1 MNSSLNHTYRLI
13 WNERTQAYVAVAET
27 TAGRGKRASG
37 ALLLAGL
44 LACGGVAAQSPAAL
58 PSGGSVVAGQAQLS
72 QNGSQLKIDQ
82 ASHKLVM
89 NWSSFDIGS
98 QAEVKFVQ
106 PGSDS
111 VALNRVTGG
120 AASAIFGKLQANGQV
135 WLVNPNGVVFGRG
148 ASVDVGG
155 LVASS
160 LAISDADFL
169 AGRSRF
175 EAGTVAGAVRN
186 EGGLR
191 AAEGGVVALIAP
203 QVENSGSIQAPG
215 GSALLGAGAAVSL
228 DFAGDG
234 LLSLTVERAALDAH
248 VANSGRL
255 SAGLV
260 QLSAAAAGAVRASV
274 VNNEGVIEAQGL
286 SQQGGRIVLDGGAQ
300 GEVHV
305 GGRLDASGGQG
316 GRIQVTGEHIR
327 LDGGATLDASGAAG
341 GGQIHVGGGWQ
352 GKDASQRNATTVTA
366 EAGVTARANAGRQ
379 GQGGEVVF
387 WSDDAT
393 RFAGTIEVKGGS
405 QGGDGGRAEVSGK
418 QTLNYSGRTDARA
431 AKGRTGDLLL
441 DPASLEIRGGGSGS
455 GAIGGSVVYEKDLE
469 AQTANIV
476 LEATNNITFKDL
488 RATGS
493 TDGVLDLADGVSF
506 TAVAGRGGRMSADP
520 GDKIGVIRFEQKND
534 TLRVNGNAG
543 ILLIAS
549 NWNSGGA
556 DSINGGSASVINV
569 PHLVASG
576 AGSNPAGALRNYDL
590 GSATPGSVDAGTITV
605 FGANGIT
612 IGGSVSTQGGY
623 VRLWADADSGTG
635 GAFTLNAPISSAGGN
650 VYLASGHGG
659 ITMNGRI
666 DVDSGRVFFDRE
678 TGTYP
683 GGRGPNGPKTLAG
696 EIHASGDLDVNTAF
710 TMKGGASIYTDGII
724 RFGNV
729 GVSLDTGTG
738 TLTLRASGIDW
749 GGATLNN
756 LSTASLRLE
765 PHDKATNMVLGDA
778 GGFASAATLAKLPG
792 VKNLI
797 IGREDGTGTISVAG
811 DFSFN
816 ASGHFEMV
824 NKTVDIT
831 AGTLTNTGG
840 GLTLTGDTVHISKA
854 VTANGGTGKV
864 TIRQMKAAN
873 ELHLG
878 TGLDS
883 AATGQINAAT
893 LAIGRV
899 DGGNLVFD
907 GDISTTASSVH
918 LMSSARVEGING
930 GVAAANLA
938 ITAGG
943 GAEISNASFDFNK
956 LALKVGGDTT
966 IAPNRIGS
974 FGLGT
979 VDGLAGLEIM
989 AGSAPTVN
997 LRAQQTLGVNAPIK
1011 FNNSAATLNL
1021 RGAQLNAADASTQ
1034 LSGQAA
1040 ATISYDTP
1048 DANSLIF
1055 FGGGGLSQS
1064 SLARFNGVKKLVIG
1078 SDRNTLEAMGDLS
1091 LAVGE
1096 LEIRG
1101 RELRTDHAIANQ
1113 GHVRL
1118 HAQNSALAL
1127 KGAVTATGSTL
1138 ALSTGGGQAISASG
1152 VLTAAK
1158 LALRSNGDAALNTS
1172 SHQLGELA
1180 AEVADLKLTNGR
1192 ALTVGTADGL
1202 AGVTASKTVDIRLRG
1217 AGADLVLDQAVRAG
1231 NAGNAARPLLLAAG
1245 GNFHNRAGSAALS
1258 AGGGSWEVYSAD
1270 PGLDTVGGL
1279 SPDFKQYKARAGD
1292 AVLGTGNGLLYSKTA
1307 QVVVGLSGAI
1317 SKVYD
1322 GNTSLTLRDEQMSVS
1337 AGIDG
1342 DIVSVKDGVAE
1353 FADKN
1358 VGNKAVHVKTATITA
1373 RNGAVQVYGY
1383 EMVAESWAG
1392 DISRKTISVSGGGV
1406 TAASKVYDGNRTATV
1421 NGSAALTGLVGSDA
1435 VGANFSGSFADKNV
1449 GVGKTVLASLALTG
1463 TDAGNYQLDTQTL
1476 SLKADITPRQITA
1489 GAVTVA
1495 GKVYDGSRS
1504 ATISGGTLQ
1513 GLLAGDTVSGT
1524 LSGEFVDKNAGSGK
1538 DVAVTLALSGADAGN
1553 YQLAAGSQIAKG
1565 DISRKSISA
1574 GAVSVAG
1581 KVYDGNTVAS
1591 VGGGALEGLVAGDT
1605 VATDLSGQF
1614 ADKNVGSAK
1623 DVAVTLA
1630 LKGADAGNYQL
1641 DRSSQAAKGDISRK
1655 QISAEAV
1662 TVAGKVYDGTT
1673 AATLG
1678 GGALQGLV
1686 EGDQVA
1692 TSLSGEFADKNAG
1705 VGKDVAVKLAL
1716 NGADAGNYQLDTGSQ
1731 IAKGDISRKVISADA
1746 VSVAGK
1752 VYDGNTSATVIGG
1765 ALQGLVAGDQVTTS
1779 LSGEFADKNAGV
1791 GKDVAV
1797 KLALN
1802 GADAGNYQLDTG
1814 SQIAKGDISRKV
1826 ISADAVSVAAKVYD
1840 GSKSATVSGGALQGL
1855 VAGDQV
1861 TMSLSGEFADKN
1873 AGLAKDVAVK
1883 LALNGADAGNY
1894 QLDAGSRTAKGDIT
1908 QRLLTAEHIAV
1919 AGKVYDGNSEAE
1931 VREIRV
1937 AGVLP
1942 GDQLLVAAQGRF
1954 ADPSAGRDK
1963 PVSISAVQLS
1973 GADAANYRIDSS
1985 GLRTQASIDAPPA
1998 SDARTS
2004 VLVKPQHGNG
2014 TQAASSAVTAAA
2026 GPSGADA
2033 GVVGELVSGGT
2044 NAGFNTEQALYG
2056 AGQYSIAVDAPAL
2069 EQPLRADVPVF
2080 SQRAAAQ
2087 PESLGRYLLTDLG
2100 DSLAVLPGSQAPTP
2114 LPEQAAGL
2122 RYSGEAML
2130 LLSAR
2135 QTGVLRL
2142 SFDAAGGLRV
2152 EVPAAVAALGHEV
2165 LSAYALS
2172 ALKRDAGIG
2181 LDQVRTVV
2189 LHYGSV

>member
-1 MNSSLNHTYRLI
+1 MNSSLNHTYRLL
-13 WNERTQAYVAVAET
+13 WNERTQTYVAVAET

-37 ALLLAGL
+37 ALLLAAV
-44 LACGGVAAQSPAAL
+44 LACGGAAAQSPGAGAL

-72 QNGSQLKIDQ
+72 QSGSQLQIDQ

-135 WLVNPNGVVFGRG
+135 WLVNPNGMVFGRG

-169 AGRSRF
+169 AGRHRF
-175 EAGTVAGAVRN
+175 EGAADAGVVRN
-186 EGGLR
+186 EGRLR

-203 QVENSGSIQAPG
+203 RVENSGTVQTPG

-234 LLSLTVERAALDAH
+234 LVSLTVERAALDAH
-248 VANSGRL
+248 VVNDGMI

-260 QLSAAAAGAVRASV
+260 QLSAAAAAAARASV

-286 SQQGGRIVLDGGAQ
+286 SQQGGRIMLDGGAQ

-305 GGRLDASGGQG
+305 GGRLDASAAHGSG
-316 GRIQVTGEHIR
+316 GRISVTGEHLR
-327 LDGGATLDASGAAG
+327 LDSGAVLDASGLSG

-352 GKDASQRNATTVTA
+352 GKDASLRNATTVTA
-366 EAGVTARANAGRQ
+366 DASVVARANAGRQ
-379 GQGGEVVF
+379 GDGGEVVF

-393 RFAGTIEVKGGS
+393 RFAGKIEVKGGE
-405 QGGDGGRAEVSGK
+405 QGGDGGRAEVSGM
-418 QTLNYSGRTDARA
+418 QTLSYSGRTDARA

-441 DPASLEIRGGGSGS
+441 DPASLEIHGGGSGS
-455 GAIGGSVVYEKDLE
+455 GAIDGSVVYEKDLE

-476 LEATNNITFKDL
+476 LEATNNITFRDL

-506 TAVAGRGGRMSADP
+506 TAVAGRGGQRGSDP
-520 GDKIGVIRFEQKND
+520 SNQIGVIRFEQKDD

-549 NWNSGGA
+549 NWNSGES
-556 DSINGGSASVINV
+556 DLINGGRHSVINV
-569 PHLVASG
+569 PHLVATG
-576 AGSNPAGALRNYDL
+576 AGSNPAGSLRNYDL

-650 VYLASGHGG
+650 VYLASGTGG

-666 DVDSGRVFFDRE
+666 DVGAGRVFFDRE

-683 GGRGPNGPKTLAG
+683 GGIGPNGPKTLAG

-729 GVSLDTGTG
+729 GVNLDTGTG

-749 GGATLNN
+749 GGATLQN

-765 PHDKATNMVLGDA
+765 PHDPATSMVLGDA
-778 GGFASAATLAKLPG
+778 GGFASATTLAKLPG
-792 VKNLI
+792 IRNLT
-797 IGREDGTGTISVAG
+797 IGREDGTGTISVAS

-840 GLTLTGDTVHISKA
+840 GLTLTGDTVNISKA

-864 TIRQMKAAN
+864 TIRQMTAAK

-883 AATGQINAAT
+883 AAIGQINAAT

-907 GDISTTASSVH
+907 SDISTTASSVH
-918 LMSSARVEGING
+918 LMSGARVEGING

-938 ITAGG
+938 ITAGA
-943 GAEISNASFDFNK
+943 GAEISDASFNFDK

-966 IAPNRIGS
+966 IAPNRPGS

-997 LRAQQTLGVNAPIK
+997 LTAQQTLGVNAPIK

-1034 LSGQAA
+1034 LSGQGA
-1040 ATISYDTP
+1040 ATISYDSP

-1064 SLARFNGVKKLVIG
+1064 SLARFNGVKKLLIG
-1078 SDRNTLEAMGDLS
+1078 SDRNTLEALGDLS

-1138 ALSTGGGQAISASG
+1138 ALSTGNGQTIGASG

-1158 LALRSNGDAALNTS
+1158 LALRSSGDAVLNS
-1172 SHQLGELA
+1172 ANHQVAELA

-1192 ALTVGTADGL
+1192 TLTVGTADGL
-1202 AGVTASKTVDIRLRG
+1202 AGVAVAKTVDIRLSG
-1217 AGADLVLDQAVRAG
+1217 VGSDLVLDRAVSAG

-1245 GNFHNRAGSAALS
+1245 GNFHNRVGSAAL
-1258 AGGGSWEVYSAD
+1258 AATGGSWEVYSTD
-1270 PGLDTVGGL
+1270 PTRDTVGGL
-1279 SPDFKQYKARAGD
+1279 APAFKQYKARAGD
-1292 AVLGTGNGLLYSKTA
+1292 TVLGSGNGLLYSRTA
-1307 QVVVGLSGAI
+1307 QVIVGLSGVI

-1322 GNTSLTLRDEQMSVS
+1322 GNTSLTLHDKQMTVS

-1342 DIVSVKDGVAE
+1342 DIVSVKDGTAA

-1358 VGNKAVHVKTATITA
+1358 VGNKAVHVKTATVTA
-1373 RNGAVQVYGY
+1373 RNGAAQVYGY
-1383 EMVAESWAG
+1383 EMVSESWAG
-1392 DISRKTISVSGGGV
+1392 DITRKTLDVGAVS
-1406 TAASKVYDGNRTATV
+1406 ADSKVYDGTRNATV
-1421 NGSAALTGLVGSDA
+1421 NSTALLAGLVSGDS
-1435 VGANFSGSFADKNV
+1435 VGADISGEFADKNAGRSKDV
-1449 GVGKTVLASLALTG
+1449 IVSLALTG
-1463 TDAGNYQLDTQTL
+1463 ADAGNYQLGASTL
-1476 SLKADITPRQITA
+1476 NLKADITPKQITA

-1495 GKVYDGSRS
+1495 GKVYDGSKS
-1504 ATISGGTLQ
+1504 ATLSGGALQ
-1513 GLLAGDTVSGT
+1513 GLVAGDNVNGL
-1524 LSGEFVDKNAGSGK
+1524 LSGEFVDKNAGSAK

-1553 YQLAAGSQIAKG
+1553 YQL
-1565 DISRKSISA
+1565 
-1574 GAVSVAG
+1574 
-1581 KVYDGNTVAS
+1581 
-1591 VGGGALEGLVAGDT
+1591 
-1605 VATDLSGQF
+1605 
-1614 ADKNVGSAK
+1614 
-1623 DVAVTLA
+1623 
-1630 LKGADAGNYQL
+1630 
-1641 DRSSQAAKGDISRK
+1641 
-1655 QISAEAV
+1655 
-1662 TVAGKVYDGTT
+1662 
-1673 AATLG
+1673 
-1678 GGALQGLV
+1678 
-1686 EGDQVA
+1686 
-1692 TSLSGEFADKNAG
+1692 
-1705 VGKDVAVKLAL
+1705 
-1716 NGADAGNYQLDTGSQ
+1716 
-1731 IAKGDISRKVISADA
+1731 
-1746 VSVAGK
+1746 
-1752 VYDGNTSATVIGG
+1752 
-1765 ALQGLVAGDQVTTS
+1765 
-1779 LSGEFADKNAGV
+1779 
-1791 GKDVAV
+1791 
-1797 KLALN
+1797 
-1802 GADAGNYQLDTG
+1802 
-1814 SQIAKGDISRKV
+1814 
-1826 ISADAVSVAAKVYD
+1826 
-1840 GSKSATVSGGALQGL
+1840 
-1855 VAGDQV
+1855 
-1861 TMSLSGEFADKN
+1861 
-1873 AGLAKDVAVK
+1873 
-1883 LALNGADAGNY
+1883 
-1894 QLDAGSRTAKGDIT
+1894 DAGSRSAKGDIT
-1908 QRLLTAEHIAV
+1908 QRLLSAERIVV
-1919 AGKVYDGNSEAE
+1919 AGKVYDGNSEAV

-1942 GDQLLVAAQGRF
+1942 GEQVLVAAQGRF

-1973 GADAANYRIDSS
+1973 GADAANYRLDSS
-1985 GLRTQASIDAPPA
+1985 GLHAQASIDAPPA
-1998 SDARTS
+1998 SDARSS
-2004 VLVKPQHGNG
+2004 VLAKPQHGNG
-2014 TQAASSAVTAAA
+2014 TRTASSAAA
-2026 GPSGADA
+2026 GPNGADA
-2033 GVVGELVSGGT
+2033 GVVSELVSGDA

-2114 LPEQAAGL
+2114 LPDSAASL

-2142 SFDAAGGLRV
+2142 SFDEAGGLRV

>member
-248 VANSGRL
+248 VGNSGRL

-366 EAGVTARANAGRQ
+366 DASVTARANAGRQ

-431 AKGRTGDLLL
+431 ARGRTGDLLL
-441 DPASLEIRGGGSGS
+441 DPATITVKGGGSGS
-455 GAIGGSVVYEKDLE
+455 GGVGGSEVFEKDLE
-469 AQTANIV
+469 AQSANV
-476 LEATNNITFKDL
+476 LL
-488 RATGS
+488 QATGNINFADLNQNGG
-493 TDGVLDLADGVSF
+493 DGKLSMQNNVSLRVETGGVGGDISFANKDNTVEVSGSGSIMLVAGGRDTGRINNAPQLIAHGSGSNPGGLPVHDVTQVGSGTPGAASITLFGADGV
-506 TAVAGRGGRMSADP
+506 TV
-520 GDKIGVIRFEQKND
+520 
-534 TLRVNGNAG
+534 
-543 ILLIAS
+543 
-549 NWNSGGA
+549 
-556 DSINGGSASVINV
+556 GGS
-569 PHLVASG
+569 L
-576 AGSNPAGALRNYDL
+576 
-590 GSATPGSVDAGTITV
+590 
-605 FGANGIT
+605 
-612 IGGSVSTQGGY
+612 STNGGY
-623 VRLWADADSGTG
+623 VRIWADSDAMTG
-635 GAFTLNAPISSAGGN
+635 GSFTLNAPVNTRGGN
-650 VYLASGHGG
+650 LYIASGNEGVVLNSS
-659 ITMNGRI
+659 ITLGAGRL
-666 DVDSGRVFFDRE
+666 FFDNE
-678 TGTYP
+678 NAAY
-683 GGRGPNGPKTLAG
+683 GGHGPNGPKTLAG
-696 EIHASGDLDVNTAF
+696 TISASGDLEVNTAF
-710 TMKGGASIYTDGII
+710 TFKGGANIHTDGLI

-729 GVSLDTGTG
+729 GVNLDTGSG

-765 PHDKATNMVLGDA
+765 PYDKATNMVLGDA
-778 GGFASAATLAKLPG
+778 GGFASATTLAKLPG
-792 VKNLI
+792 IKNLT
-797 IGREDGTGTISVAG
+797 IGREDGTGTISVAS

-854 VTANGGTGKV
+854 VTANGGAGKV
-864 TIRQMKAAN
+864 TIRQMTAAN

-878 TGLDS
+878 TGLNNS
-883 AATGQINAAT
+883 VIGQVNAAT

-907 GDISTTASSVH
+907 SDISTTASSVH
-918 LMSSARVEGING
+918 LMSGARVEGING

-938 ITAGG
+938 ITAGA

-997 LRAQQTLGVNAPIK
+997 LRARQTLGVNAPIK
-1011 FNNSAATLNL
+1011 FNHSAATLNL

-1158 LALRSNGDAALNTS
+1158 LALRSSGDATLNTS

-1192 ALTVGTADGL
+1192 ALTVGAADGL
-1202 AGVTASKTVDIRLRG
+1202 AGVTASKTVDIRLSG
-1217 AGADLVLDQAVRAG
+1217 AGADLVLEQAVRAG
-1231 NAGNAARPLLLAAG
+1231 NAGNVARPLLLAAG
-1245 GNFHNRAGSAALS
+1245 RNFHNRAGSAALS
-1258 AGGGSWEVYSAD
+1258 AGGGSWEIYSAD

-1279 SPDFKQYKARAGD
+1279 SPDFKQYKARVGD
-1292 AVLGTGNGLLYSKTA
+1292 TVLGTGNGLLYSKTA

-1322 GNTSLTLRDEQMSVS
+1322 GNTSLTLHDKQMSVS

-1383 EMVAESWAG
+1383 EMIAESWAG
-1392 DISRKTISVSGGGV
+1392 DISRKTLDVGALS
-1406 TAASKVYDGNRTATV
+1406 ADSKVYDGTRGATV
-1421 NGSAALTGLVGSDA
+1421 NSTALLAGLVGGDS
-1435 VGANFSGSFADKNV
+1435 VGADIRGEFADKNA
-1449 GVGKTVLASLALTG
+1449 GRGKDVIVSLALTG
-1463 TDAGNYQLDTQTL
+1463 ADAGNYQLGAGTL
-1476 SLKADITPRQITA
+1476 HLKADITPKQITA

-1495 GKVYDGSRS
+1495 GKGYDGNKS
-1504 ATISGGTLQ
+1504 A
-1513 GLLAGDTVSGT
+1513 TVSG
-1524 LSGEFVDKNAGSGK
+1524 
-1538 DVAVTLALSGADAGN
+1538 
-1553 YQLAAGSQIAKG
+1553 
-1565 DISRKSISA
+1565 
-1574 GAVSVAG
+1574 
-1581 KVYDGNTVAS
+1581 
-1591 VGGGALEGLVAGDT
+1591 GG
-1605 VATDLSGQF
+1605 
-1614 ADKNVGSAK
+1614 
-1623 DVAVTLA
+1623 
-1630 LKGADAGNYQL
+1630 
-1641 DRSSQAAKGDISRK
+1641 
-1655 QISAEAV
+1655 
-1662 TVAGKVYDGTT
+1662 
-1673 AATLG
+1673 
-1678 GGALQGLV
+1678 
-1686 EGDQVA
+1686 
-1692 TSLSGEFADKNAG
+1692 
-1705 VGKDVAVKLAL
+1705 
-1716 NGADAGNYQLDTGSQ
+1716 
-1731 IAKGDISRKVISADA
+1731 
-1746 VSVAGK
+1746 
-1752 VYDGNTSATVIGG
+1752 
-1765 ALQGLVAGDQVTTS
+1765 LQGLVAGDQVTTS

-1802 GADAGNYQLDTG
+1802 GADAGNYQLD
-1814 SQIAKGDISRKV
+1814 
-1826 ISADAVSVAAKVYD
+1826 
-1840 GSKSATVSGGALQGL
+1840 
-1855 VAGDQV
+1855 
-1861 TMSLSGEFADKN
+1861 
-1873 AGLAKDVAVK
+1873 
-1883 LALNGADAGNY
+1883 
-1894 QLDAGSRTAKGDIT
+1894 AGSRSAKGDIT

-1973 GADAANYRIDSS
+1973 GADAANYRIDSI
-1985 GLRTQASIDAPPA
+1985 GLRAQASIDAPPA

-2004 VLVKPQHGNG
+2004 VLAKPQHGNG
-2014 TQAASSAVTAAA
+2014 TQAASSAAAA

-2033 GVVGELVSGGT
+2033 GVVGELVSGGI

>member
-27 TAGRGKRASG
+27 TTGRGKRASG
-37 ALLLAGL
+37 ALLLASL
-44 LACGGVAAQSPAAL
+44 LACGGAAAQSPAAGAL

-72 QNGSQLKIDQ
+72 QTGKQLQIDQ
-82 ASHKLVM
+82 SSHKLVM

-175 EAGTVAGAVRN
+175 EAGAVAGAVRN

-248 VANSGRL
+248 VGNSGRL

-286 SQQGGRIVLDGGAQ
+286 SQQGGRILLDGGAQ

-305 GGRLDASGGQG
+305 GGRLDASGGEGG
-316 GRIQVTGEHIR
+316 GRIRVSGEHIR

-366 EAGVTARANAGRQ
+366 DAGVTARANGGRQ

-441 DPASLEIRGGGSGS
+441 DPATITVKGGGSGS
-455 GAIGGSVVYEKDLE
+455 GGVGGSEVFEKDLE
-469 AQTANIV
+469 AQSANV
-476 LEATNNITFKDL
+476 LLQASGNINFADLNQNGGDGKLSMQNNVSLRVETGGVGGNITFANKDNTVEVSGSGSIML
-488 RATGS
+488 VAGGKDTGQIINAPQMIAHGS
-493 TDGVLDLADGVSF
+493 GSNPGGLPVHDVTQVGSGTPGAASITLFGADGV
-506 TAVAGRGGRMSADP
+506 TV
-520 GDKIGVIRFEQKND
+520 
-534 TLRVNGNAG
+534 
-543 ILLIAS
+543 
-549 NWNSGGA
+549 
-556 DSINGGSASVINV
+556 GGS
-569 PHLVASG
+569 L
-576 AGSNPAGALRNYDL
+576 
-590 GSATPGSVDAGTITV
+590 
-605 FGANGIT
+605 
-612 IGGSVSTQGGY
+612 STNGGY
-623 VRLWADADSGTG
+623 VRIWADSDAMTG
-635 GAFTLNAPISSAGGN
+635 GSFTLNAPVNTRGGN
-650 VYLASGHGG
+650 LYIASGNEGVVLNSS
-659 ITMNGRI
+659 ITLGAGRL
-666 DVDSGRVFFDRE
+666 FFDNE
-678 TGTYP
+678 NAAY
-683 GGRGPNGPKTLAG
+683 GGHGPNGPKTLAG
-696 EIHASGDLDVNTAF
+696 TISASGDLEVNTAF
-710 TMKGGASIYTDGII
+710 TFKGGANIHTDGLI

-729 GVSLDTGTG
+729 GVNLDTGAG

-778 GGFASAATLAKLPG
+778 GGFASATTLAKLPG
-792 VKNLI
+792 IKNLT
-797 IGREDGTGTISVAG
+797 IGREDGTGTISVAS

-840 GLTLTGDTVHISKA
+840 GLTLTGDTVNISKA
-854 VTANGGTGKV
+854 VTANGGAGKV
-864 TIRQMKAAN
+864 TIRQMTAAN

-878 TGLDS
+878 TGLNNS
-883 AATGQINAAT
+883 VIGQVNAAT

-907 GDISTTASSVH
+907 SDISTTASSVH
-918 LMSSARVEGING
+918 LMSGARVEGING

-966 IAPNRIGS
+966 IAPNRMGS

-979 VDGLAGLEIM
+979 VDGLAGLEIK

-997 LRAQQTLGVNAPIK
+997 LTARQTIGVNAPIK

-1021 RGAQLNAADASTQ
+1021 RGAQLTSADASTQ
-1034 LSGQAA
+1034 LSGHGA
-1040 ATISYDTP
+1040 ATITYDTR
-1048 DANSLIF
+1048 DGNALIF
-1055 FGGGGLSQS
+1055 FGNSFGGLGET

-1078 SDRNTLEAMGDLS
+1078 SDRNTLEAMGDLN

-1101 RELRTDHAIANQ
+1101 RELRTDHAITNQ

-1127 KGAVTATGSTL
+1127 NGAVTAAGSTL

-1158 LALRSNGDAALNTS
+1158 LALRTSGDATLNTS

-1180 AEVADLKLTNGR
+1180 AEAADLKLTNGR

-1202 AGVTASKTVDIRLRG
+1202 AGVTVAKTVDIRLSG
-1217 AGADLVLDQAVRAG
+1217 AGADLVLDRAVSAG

-1245 GNFHNRAGSAALS
+1245 GNFHNRVGSAALS
-1258 AGGGSWEVYSAD
+1258 ATGGSWEVYSSD
-1270 PGLDTVGGL
+1270 PTRDTVGGL
-1279 SPDFKQYKARAGD
+1279 APAFKQYKARVGD
-1292 AVLGTGNGLLYSKTA
+1292 TVLGSGNGLLYSRTA
-1307 QVVVGLSGAI
+1307 QVIVGLSGVI

-1322 GNTSLTLRDEQMSVS
+1322 GNTSLTLHDKQMTVS

-1342 DIVSVKDGVAE
+1342 DIVSVKDGTAA

-1383 EMVAESWAG
+1383 EMVSESWAG
-1392 DISRKTISVSGGGV
+1392 DITRKTISVSGGV
-1406 TAASKVYDGNRTATV
+1406 TAASKVYDGQRTASL
-1421 NGSAALTGLVGSDA
+1421 NGSGVLAGLVDGDA
-1435 VGANFSGSFADKNV
+1435 VAASFSGQFADKNV
-1449 GVGKTVLASLALTG
+1449 GVGKTVLADLALTG
-1463 TDAGNYQLDTQTL
+1463 ADAGNYQLDTQTL
-1476 SLKADITPRQITA
+1476 SLKADITPRQIMA

-1495 GKVYDGSRS
+1495 GKVYDGNRS
-1504 ATISGGTLQ
+1504 ATVSGGTLQ
-1513 GLLAGDTVSGT
+1513 GLLAGDTVNGT
-1524 LSGEFVDKNAGSGK
+1524 LSGEFVDKNAGSAK

-1553 YQLAAGSQIAKG
+1553 YQLDSSSQIAKG

-1574 GAVSVAG
+1574 GAVTVAG

-1591 VGGGALEGLVAGDT
+1591 VGGGALQGLIGGDAVA
-1605 VATDLSGQF
+1605 ADLSGQF
-1614 ADKNVGSAK
+1614 ADKNVGVGK

-1641 DRSSQAAKGDISRK
+1641 D
-1655 QISAEAV
+1655 
-1662 TVAGKVYDGTT
+1662 
-1673 AATLG
+1673 
-1678 GGALQGLV
+1678 
-1686 EGDQVA
+1686 
-1692 TSLSGEFADKNAG
+1692 
-1705 VGKDVAVKLAL
+1705 
-1716 NGADAGNYQLDTGSQ
+1716 
-1731 IAKGDISRKVISADA
+1731 
-1746 VSVAGK
+1746 
-1752 VYDGNTSATVIGG
+1752 
-1765 ALQGLVAGDQVTTS
+1765 
-1779 LSGEFADKNAGV
+1779 
-1791 GKDVAV
+1791 
-1797 KLALN
+1797 
-1802 GADAGNYQLDTG
+1802 
-1814 SQIAKGDISRKV
+1814 
-1826 ISADAVSVAAKVYD
+1826 
-1840 GSKSATVSGGALQGL
+1840 
-1855 VAGDQV
+1855 
-1861 TMSLSGEFADKN
+1861 
-1873 AGLAKDVAVK
+1873 
-1883 LALNGADAGNY
+1883 
-1894 QLDAGSRTAKGDIT
+1894 AGSRSAKGDIT
-1908 QRLLTAEHIAV
+1908 QRLLSAEHIVV

-1942 GDQLLVAAQGRF
+1942 GEQVLVAAQGRF

-1963 PVSISAVQLS
+1963 PVAISAVQLS
-1973 GADAANYRIDSS
+1973 GADAANYRLDSK
-1985 GLRTQASIDAPPA
+1985 GLHALASIDAPPA

-2014 TQAASSAVTAAA
+2014 TQAISSAGMAVTVLN
-2026 GPSGADA
+2026 GADM
-2033 GVVGELVSGGT
+2033 GVASDLVSGGA

-2135 QTGVLRL
+2135 QTSVLRL
-2142 SFDAAGGLRV
+2142 SFDDAGGLRV

-2181 LDQVRTVV
+2181 LDQVRAVV

>member
-1 MNSSLNHTYRLI
+1 MNSSLNHTYRLV
-13 WNERTQAYVAVAET
+13 WNERTQSYVAVAET

-37 ALLLAGL
+37 ALLLASL
-44 LACGGVAAQSPAAL
+44 LACGGAAAQSPAAGAL

-72 QNGSQLKIDQ
+72 QNGNQLKIDQ

-135 WLVNPNGVVFGRG
+135 WLVNPNGMVFGRG

-175 EAGTVAGAVRN
+175 EAGAVAAAVRN

-203 QVENSGSIQAPG
+203 QVENGGSIQTPG
-215 GSALLGAGAAVSL
+215 GSALLGAASAVSL

-234 LLSLTVERAALDAH
+234 LVSLTVERAALDAH
-248 VANSGRL
+248 VAHRGTI
-255 SAGLV
+255 SAVGGLV

-286 SQQGGRIVLDGGAQ
+286 SQHGGRIVLDGGAQ

-305 GGRLDASGGQG
+305 GGRLDASGDQGGQG
-316 GRIQVTGEHIR
+316 GRIRVSGEHIR
-327 LDGGATLDASGAAG
+327 LDSGATLDASGATG

-352 GKDASQRNATTVTA
+352 GKDANQRNATTVTA
-366 EAGVTARANAGRQ
+366 DAGVTARANAGQQ
-379 GQGGEVVF
+379 GHGGEVAF

-393 RFAGTIEVKGGS
+393 RFAGSIEVKGGS

-431 AKGRTGDLLL
+431 AKGRAGDLLL

-476 LEATNNITFKDL
+476 LEATNDITFKDL

-506 TAVAGRGGRMSADP
+506 TAVAGRGGQRGADP
-520 GDKIGVIRFEQKND
+520 RDKIGVIRFEQKND

-549 NWNSGGA
+549 NWSSGGA
-556 DSINGGSASVINV
+556 DTINGGSASVINV

-683 GGRGPNGPKTLAG
+683 GGIGPNGPKTLAG

-729 GVSLDTGTG
+729 GVNLDTGTG

-749 GGATLNN
+749 GGATLQN

-778 GGFASAATLAKLPG
+778 SGFASATTLAKLPG
-792 VKNLI
+792 VKNLT
-797 IGREDGTGTISVAG
+797 IGREDGTGTISVAS

-816 ASGHFEMV
+816 ANGHFEMV

-831 AGTLTNTGG
+831 AGTLSNTGG
-840 GLTLTGDTVHISKA
+840 GLTLTGDTVNISKA
-854 VTANGGTGKV
+854 VTARGGAGKV
-864 TIRQMKAAN
+864 TIRQMTAGN

-883 AATGQINAAT
+883 AAIGQVNAAT
-893 LAIGRV
+893 LAIGRF
-899 DGGNLVFD
+899 DGGKLVFD
-907 GDISTTASSVH
+907 SDISTTASSVH
-918 LMSSARVEGING
+918 LMSGARVEGING

-943 GAEISNASFDFNK
+943 GAVISDASFNFDK

-966 IAPNRIGS
+966 IAPNRPGS
-974 FGLGT
+974 FGLGM

-989 AGSAPTVN
+989 AGSVPTVN
-997 LRAQQTLGVNAPIK
+997 LTAQQTLGVNAPIK

-1021 RGAQLNAADASTQ
+1021 HGAQLSAADASTQ
-1034 LSGQAA
+1034 LSGQGA

-1055 FGGGGLSQS
+1055 FGSGGLGQS

-1078 SDRNTLEAMGDLS
+1078 SDRNTLEAKGDLS

-1118 HAQNSALAL
+1118 HAERSALDL

-1138 ALSTGGGQAISASG
+1138 ALSTGNGQAIGASG

-1158 LALRSNGDAALNTS
+1158 LALRSSGDAVLNS
-1172 SHQLGELA
+1172 ASHQLAELA

-1192 ALTVGTADGL
+1192 ALAVGTADGL
-1202 AGVTASKTVDIRLRG
+1202 TGVRASKSVDIRLSG
-1217 AGADLVLDQAVRAG
+1217 AGSDLVLDQAVCAG
-1231 NAGNAARPLLLAAG
+1231 NAGNVARPLLLAAG
-1245 GNFHNRAGSAALS
+1245 RNFHNRAGSAALN
-1258 AGGGSWEVYSAD
+1258 ATDGSWVVYSAD

-1279 SPDFKQYKARAGD
+1279 NPDFKQYKASVGET
-1292 AVLGTGNGLLYSKTA
+1292 VLGRGNGLLYSKTA
-1307 QVVVGLSGAI
+1307 QVIVGLSGAI

-1322 GNTSLTLRDEQMSVS
+1322 GNSSLTLRDEQMSVS

-1342 DIVSVKDGVAE
+1342 DTVSIKDGTAE

-1358 VGNKAVHVKTATITA
+1358 VGNKAVHVKTARITA

-1383 EMVAESWAG
+1383 EMVTESWAG
-1392 DISRKTISVSGGGV
+1392 DISRKTLDVGAVS
-1406 TAASKVYDGNRTATV
+1406 ADSKVYDGTRGATV
-1421 NGSAALTGLVGSDA
+1421 NGTALLAGLVGGDS
-1435 VGANFSGSFADKNV
+1435 VGADISGEFADKNAGRSK
-1449 GVGKTVLASLALTG
+1449 GVIVSLALTG
-1463 TDAGNYQLDTQTL
+1463 ADAGNYQLGASTL
-1476 SLKADITPRQITA
+1476 HLKADITPRQVTA

-1495 GKVYDGSRS
+1495 GKVYDGSKS
-1504 ATISGGTLQ
+1504 ATVSGGALQ

-1524 LSGEFVDKNAGSGK
+1524 LSGEFVDKNAGVAK
-1538 DVAVTLALSGADAGN
+1538 DVVVVLALSGADAGN
-1553 YQLAAGSQIAKG
+1553 YQL
-1565 DISRKSISA
+1565 
-1574 GAVSVAG
+1574 
-1581 KVYDGNTVAS
+1581 
-1591 VGGGALEGLVAGDT
+1591 
-1605 VATDLSGQF
+1605 
-1614 ADKNVGSAK
+1614 
-1623 DVAVTLA
+1623 
-1630 LKGADAGNYQL
+1630 DAG
-1641 DRSSQAAKGDISRK
+1641 I
-1655 QISAEAV
+1655 
-1662 TVAGKVYDGTT
+1662 
-1673 AATLG
+1673 
-1678 GGALQGLV
+1678 
-1686 EGDQVA
+1686 
-1692 TSLSGEFADKNAG
+1692 
-1705 VGKDVAVKLAL
+1705 
-1716 NGADAGNYQLDTGSQ
+1716 
-1731 IAKGDISRKVISADA
+1731 
-1746 VSVAGK
+1746 
-1752 VYDGNTSATVIGG
+1752 
-1765 ALQGLVAGDQVTTS
+1765 
-1779 LSGEFADKNAGV
+1779 
-1791 GKDVAV
+1791 
-1797 KLALN
+1797 
-1802 GADAGNYQLDTG
+1802 
-1814 SQIAKGDISRKV
+1814 
-1826 ISADAVSVAAKVYD
+1826 
-1840 GSKSATVSGGALQGL
+1840 
-1855 VAGDQV
+1855 
-1861 TMSLSGEFADKN
+1861 
-1873 AGLAKDVAVK
+1873 
-1883 LALNGADAGNY
+1883 
-1894 QLDAGSRTAKGDIT
+1894 RTAKGDIT
-1908 QRLLTAEHIAV
+1908 QRLLSAEHISV
-1919 AGKVYDGNSEAE
+1919 VGKVYDGNSEAE

-1942 GDQLLVAAQGRF
+1942 GEQVLVAAQGRF

-1973 GADAANYRIDSS
+1973 GNDAANYRIDSS
-1985 GLRTQASIDAPPA
+1985 GLRAQASIDAPPA

-2004 VLVKPQHGNG
+2004 VLAKPQHGNG

-2026 GPSGADA
+2026 SPNGAEA
-2033 GVVGELVSGGT
+2033 GVVSDLVSGGA

-2114 LPEQAAGL
+2114 LPEPAAGL

-2135 QTGVLRL
+2135 QTSVLRL
-2142 SFDAAGGLRV
+2142 SFDEAGGLRV
-2152 EVPAAVAALGHEV
+2152 DVPAAVAALGHEV